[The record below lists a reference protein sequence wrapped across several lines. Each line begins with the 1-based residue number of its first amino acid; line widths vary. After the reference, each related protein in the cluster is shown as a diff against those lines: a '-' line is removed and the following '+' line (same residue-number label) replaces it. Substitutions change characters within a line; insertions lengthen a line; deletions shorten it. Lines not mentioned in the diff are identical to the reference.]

1 MNGLHLIA
9 DLYRCQCNTDLLV
22 DRATLETLCVDECGN
37 AGLTPLGSYFYQF
50 TDDADKPAGVT
61 GTVVLA
67 ESHLAVHTWPETG
80 DVTLDV
86 YVCNFS
92 RDNSDRARSVYDCIV
107 TALKP
112 LEIVAHQVTRGKI
125 LQPA

>member
-9 DLYRCQCNTDLLV
+9 DLYRCQCDDRLLT
-22 DRATLETLCVDECGN
+22 DRATLEDLCVSECSS

-50 TDDADKPAGVT
+50 THDDGQKAGVT

-67 ESHLAVHTWPETG
+67 ESHLAIHTWPETG
-80 DVTLDV
+80 DVTVDV

-92 RDNSDRARSVYDCIV
+92 RDNSEIARHVCRRL
-107 TALKP
+107 LKTLAP
-112 LEIVAHQVTRGKI
+112 AETVDHQVLRGK
-125 LQPA
+125 LLAAA